1 MNKPPSWLACT
12 IAGANI
18 LAVLDMPYGY
28 YQFLRLIV
36 TGYAGYVSY
45 VYFRRGPSQWG
56 WAFGTVALLYNP
68 LFLVTMSKEFH
79 TLVNLAVAGLV
90 VFEFYKLR
98 KIEQPPASVPEVKEV
113 PKTAP
118 PPRSATHSEEA
129 SGGFFRVVFPPLL
142 ALAIGVGIIAA
153 VTYVNSTQGGEDAD
167 LAQAEASPIEY
178 PRSDDATPLAV
189 EFPALDSSLAGT
201 DVNQTAPTSL
211 EFTAKIDSAVS
222 EFARIYKA
230 EGLSGAQMHSRD
242 CQSAAQQSYDI
253 LDTDYC
259 TAFDMAGALLDYGV
273 ATDLGMPVDEYFKT
287 RATAVPSD
295 YARFSQASEN
305 RTELIWQEVK
315 STLPSA
321 MQ

>member
-1 MNKPPSWLACT
+1 MNKPPFWLACT
-12 IAGANI
+12 IAAANI
-18 LAVLDMPYGY
+18 FAVLEMPYGY

-68 LFLVTMSKEFH
+68 VFLVTMSKEFH
-79 TLVNLAVAGLV
+79 TAVNLAVAGLV
-90 VFEFYKLR
+90 LFEFYQLR
-98 KIEQPPASVPEVKEV
+98 GTKRPSTIIPDAEQKPEFQENE
-113 PKTAP
+113 AP
-118 PPRSATHSEEA
+118 QSR
-129 SGGFFRVVFPPLL
+129 GWLRVVFPPLL
-142 ALAIGVGIIAA
+142 ALAIGMVAIAA
-153 VTYVNSTQGGEDAD
+153 VSYVNSTQGSEDAD
-167 LAQAEASPIEY
+167 FAQAEASPTEY